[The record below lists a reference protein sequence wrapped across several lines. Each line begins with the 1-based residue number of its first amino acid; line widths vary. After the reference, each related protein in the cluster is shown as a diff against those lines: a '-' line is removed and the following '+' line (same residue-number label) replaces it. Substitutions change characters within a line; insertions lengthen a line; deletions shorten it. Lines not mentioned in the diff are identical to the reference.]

1 MKLYVA
7 YGSNL
12 NKKQMKYRCPSA
24 KVFGTGVLKN
34 WELLYRG
41 TRRAGVATIRR
52 KKGSYVPVGL
62 WLIDNPAEQS
72 LDMYEGYPHLYRKQ
86 NVYITLPDGSRRLAM
101 VYIMNGNR
109 QPCYPSEYYEE
120 TIRQGYMDFDLD
132 MRYFDES
139 LEKCGYEI
147 R

>member
-12 NKKQMKYRCPSA
+12 NKKQMAQRCPTA
-24 KVFGTGVLKN
+24 KVFGAGIMQN

-41 TRRAGVATIRR
+41 TRRDGVATIRR
-52 KKGSYVPVGL
+52 KKGSCIPVGL
-62 WLIDNPAEQS
+62 WMIYEEDEKS
-72 LDMYEGYPHLYRKQ
+72 LDIYEGFPYLYRKQ
-86 NVYITLPDGSRRLAM
+86 NVYVTLPDGSRHLAM
-101 VYIMNGNR
+101 VYIMNGHR
-109 QPCYPSEYYEE
+109 KPCYPSEYYEE

-132 MRYFDES
+132 MGYFEES
-139 LEKCGYEI
+139 LEKCSFEI